1 MYSRKKFENLVQTQ
15 GRTFFFT
22 DSQRA
27 NNLRFHYK
35 TLNSRLFVECNFIYF
50 IIEWKKK
57 IAHRINPKHPRFGRN
72 LKFEIPKKIGHIVT
86 QTSNI
91 FYANTENMWNFFKA
105 TSLTTIRR
113 V

>member
-57 IAHRINPKHPRFGRN
+57 SHIELIRN
-72 LKFEIPKKIGHIVT
+72 ILASVEI
-86 QTSNI
+86 
-91 FYANTENMWNFFKA
+91 
-105 TSLTTIRR
+105 
-113 V
+113 